1 MGGSLLF
8 IPLLLIKAEN
18 SVEKQ
23 KIEIGSCNPEL
34 NNYDLIY
41 KEPLY
46 YIFKRSSAAKS
57 GDFSDN
63 QNATD
68 LALLIF
74 APSPA
79 SLNSDYNYH
88 FIFPWMTLFYQ
99 RKTLYLESECGD

>member
-88 FIFPWMTLFYQ
+88 FIFP
-99 RKTLYLESECGD
+99 